1 MSTAVTSRDTAPG
14 ALRQP
19 TGSPLRV
26 LHRNLLVYRRTWR
39 GSIFFSFLQP
49 LLFLT
54 AMGLGIGA
62 LLDAGS
68 TAALGGVPYLH
79 FLAPGLLAAAC
90 MQTGIFE
97 CSWPI
102 LSKIRWGRNYE
113 AMLATPLDVDDLI
126 IGELGWMAIRLGT
139 IAGAF
144 LLIITAF
151 GIATSPLAVLA
162 LPAAVLTGLAFAA
175 AMIAFTARQKND
187 GGFNVIF
194 RFVNTPLF
202 LFSGVFFPVDRLP
215 QAVQWIAQITPLYH
229 GAELVR
235 GLTLGRIGIAEA
247 AVHVAYLVVF
257 FVIAALLARWS
268 LHRRLVK

>member
-1 MSTAVTSRDTAPG
+1 MTSAVTTPSAPPRTAG
-14 ALRQP
+14 QP
-19 TGSPLRV
+19 DGSPLRV
-26 LHRNLLVYRRTWR
+26 VHRNLLVYRRTWR

-49 LLFLT
+49 FLFLT
-54 AMGLGIGA
+54 AMGLGIGT
-62 LLDAGS
+62 LLTPSAN
-68 TAALGGVPYLH
+68 AALGGVPYLH

-113 AMLATPLDVDDLI
+113 AMLATPLDVDDLVV
-126 IGELGWMAIRLGT
+126 GELAWMAVRLGT

-144 LLIITAF
+144 LLIIAAF

-162 LPAAVLTGLAFAA
+162 FPAALLTGLAFAA
-175 AMIAFTARQKND
+175 AMIAYTATQKND

-215 QAVQWIAQITPLYH
+215 QAVQWIAQVTPLYH

-235 GLTLGRIGIAEA
+235 GLTLGRIGLVEA
-247 AVHVAYLVVF
+247 LVHAGYLLVF
-257 FVIAALLARWS
+257 FSVAALLAHWALR
-268 LHRRLVK
+268 RRLVN

>member
-1 MSTAVTSRDTAPG
+1 MSSAVTTPDAAPG
-14 ALRQP
+14 ARSQP

-26 LHRNLLVYRRTWR
+26 VHRNLLVYRRTWR

-49 LLFLT
+49 FLFLA

-68 TAALGGVPYLH
+68 TDALGGVPYLH

-113 AMLATPLDVDDLI
+113 AMLATPLDVDDVVV
-126 IGELGWMAIRLGT
+126 GELGWMALRLGT
-139 IAGAF
+139 VAGAF

-151 GIATSPLAVLA
+151 GIASSPLALLA
-162 LPAAVLTGLAFAA
+162 FPAAVLTGLAFAA
-175 AMIAFTARQKND
+175 AMIGYTATQKHD

-215 QAVQWIAQITPLYH
+215 QTVQWIAQVTPLYH

-235 GLTLGRIGIAEA
+235 GLTLGRIGLVEA
-247 AVHVAYLVVF
+247 AVHVTYLVVF
-257 FVIAALLARWS
+257 FAVAAFIARWS
-268 LHRRLVK
+268 LRRRLVK